1 MELKELKVQLQELLD
16 KGFIKSNVSPWGSLV
31 LFVKK
36 KYGSMWLCIYYKE
49 LNKVIVRNKYPL
61 PWINDLF
68 NKLQGECVFTKI
80 DLQSGYHQLRVKGE
94 DVPKT
99 AFWTRYR
106 HYEFLIMP
114 FSLINAIVAF
124 MDLMNRAFNPI

>member
-68 NKLQGECVFTKI
+68 NKLQGACVFTKI